1 MVAKSDPKQVPCGY
15 TTQINALES
24 SLLSGVVKVM
34 LESLHDS
41 TETDLDFSDFQI
53 DAVSTTYSTTYA
65 CTLYLNILYDTL
77 VVH

>member
-53 DAVSTTYSTTYA
+53 DAVSTTYA
-65 CTLYLNILYDTL
+65 CTLYLNLLYDTL